1 MTDNVHARRPRTL
14 LAALLAGTALL
25 LAACGGGSFEDKAA
39 TTTTT
44 QDAEQD
50 TGGSGSDDT
59 FSAESIALGEEIL
72 SQFDIDGTE
81 VDELETGCLGTA
93 LIDALGE
100 SDAQDLLTTDTPTS
114 EQLEATGAAFDACIS
129 GTTLA
134 GALTALF
141 FDELPGSP
149 TPDQS
154 VVSCVAGE
162 IDGTTG
168 QLIVG
173 LVDASDTGGLP
184 TEFLDTLDVCV
195 PDEVVADLFV
205 EELSSDGT
213 FDTVQATCIAEAI
226 APQLSISTL
235 AAAGQ
240 ADGLPADVQALIEE
254 ATVACLAAG

>member
-44 QDAEQD
+44 QDAEQN

-59 FSAESIALGEEIL
+59 FSAESIELGAEL
-72 SQFDIDGTE
+72 LGQFDIDTTD

-93 LIDALGE
+93 LIDALGDA
-100 SDAQDLLTTDTPTS
+100 DAQDLLTTESPTAD
-114 EQLEATGAAFDACIS
+114 QLAALEAGFDACIS

-134 GALTALF
+134 PAITALF
-141 FDELPGSP
+141 FNELPGAP
-149 TPDQS
+149 APDQS

-173 LVDASDTGGLP
+173 LYDAGESGGLP
-184 TEFLDTLDVCV
+184 TEFLDSLDVCV